1 MKIFHTNFF
10 APPLFQN
17 LKARCLTE
25 GPIII
30 ADLEG

>member
-1 MKIFHTNFF
+1 MKIFYTNFF
-10 APPLFQN
+10 TSPLFPN
-17 LKARCLTE
+17 LKARCLME